1 MRGSGTVASSDQPGT
16 GRVPLTG
23 PRLSEANTS
32 LPSRR
37 TSPGSIPQLRPPA
50 PSLRPPGPP
59 AAARASEDVLSAAGL
74 RWSAWGIP
82 FALTAPARSPGSD
95 PPPAT
100 HTRHFQQAVVPHPDA
115 SPPTPHVAM
124 APGSDSKL
132 GAGAVGAP
140 ASPAPA
146 RPASGQAPLWWRLTP
161 GCLSSVPRPGPRAR
175 HPTPRSSG
183 SAGRRPLAGPSSPP
197 PALRAPR
204 GRRLGRAFCPNRA
217 LTGRASGVAGLPR
230 GASLPRPTPG
240 SEFPNAVRRPLSS
253 SAPRVATR
261 CASLRQK

>member
-1 MRGSGTVASSDQPGT
+1 MRVAGPLWSAVLYALQRRSRWWGRGVQDAGVRHRGQQQPAGHKPSAT
-16 GRVPLTG
+16 HR
-23 PRLSEANTS
+23 ATS
-32 LPSRR
+32 L
-37 TSPGSIPQLRPPA
+37 GSKHEPPQLPRIPRLRPPA
-50 PSLRPPGPP
+50 PSPSSVSAASRPP

-74 RWSAWGIP
+74 RWSAWGVP

-132 GAGAVGAP
+132 GAVGAP

-161 GCLSSVPRPGPRAR
+161 GCRLCRGQ
-175 HPTPRSSG
+175 
-183 SAGRRPLAGPSSPP
+183 GRVRVADAAWVAP
-197 PALRAPR
+197 PALTV
-204 GRRLGRAFCPNRA
+204 L
-217 LTGRASGVAGLPR
+217 
-230 GASLPRPTPG
+230 
-240 SEFPNAVRRPLSS
+240 
-253 SAPRVATR
+253 
-261 CASLRQK
+261 